1 LVAASARIIAYTK
14 RSMQRRIRVLHLI
27 DSFDLG
33 GGQTVIYQFL
43 KHRDRSQVDLVLA
56 ACHGNSRSVFL
67 PQMRELGCEVI
78 CLSPFRWLPIYCLT
92 LPWLIA
98 SRQFDVVHCH
108 LFVSNW
114 TGKILAKLFRVPVI
128 ISHDHSYDRFRFDWP
143 LVRWWDGLSNRCAD
157 AIFVI
162 SSYIKDNLV
171 RREKIP
177 AEKIYVLKNAVAPPP
192 AIIRRPRPKLIGA
205 AGRLV
210 GWKNFSGFLK
220 LAAHLSKLDPDYR
233 FILAGDGPLAADLK
247 MEAQQLGLGE
257 RILWPGVIPNLEGF
271 YAEIALL
278 VLTSDWEDLPMVVLE
293 AFSHRVPTAIVSNN
307 PERRRLNTEALL
319 LAPDAD
325 EAQWAEAVH
334 SLLGSPQR
342 LEEMCAAAQRLM
354 EEDFSPQRQMR
365 WIEDKYEELLRVK
378 GVG

>member
-1 LVAASARIIAYTK
+1 LVVVSVHAIASTK

-43 KHRDRSQVDLVLA
+43 KHRDRDQVDLVLA
-56 ACHGNSRSVFL
+56 ACHGNNRSVFL
-67 PQMRELGCEVI
+67 PKMRELGCEVI

-98 SRQFDVVHCH
+98 SRRFDVVHCH

-114 TGKILAKLFRVPVI
+114 TGKVLAKLFRVPVI
-128 ISHDHSYDRFRFDWP
+128 ISHDHSYDRFRFEWP
-143 LVRWWDGLSNRCAD
+143 LIRWWDGLSNRCAD

-162 SSYIKDNLV
+162 STYIKDNLV
-171 RREKIP
+171 RREKVP
-177 AEKIYVLKNAVAPPP
+177 AEKISVLKNAVAPPA
-192 AIIRRPRPKLIGA
+192 AIVRRPRQKLIGA

-210 GWKNFSGFLK
+210 GWKNFSRFLK

-233 FILAGDGPLAADLK
+233 FILAGDGPLAGDLK
-247 MEAQQLGLGE
+247 MEAEQLGLGE
-257 RILWPGVIPNLEGF
+257 RILWPGVVPNLEGF
-271 YAEIALL
+271 YSEIALL

-307 PERRRLNTEALL
+307 AERSRLSAEALL
-319 LAPDAD
+319 LAPQAD
-325 EAQWAEAVH
+325 EAQWADMVH
-334 SLLGSPQR
+334 SRLGSPEG
-342 LEEMCAAAQRLM
+342 LEEMCAAAQRLT
-354 EEDFSPQRQMR
+354 EEEFSPQRQMR
-365 WIEDKYEELLRVK
+365 WIEDKYEELLRAK
-378 GVG
+378 GMG

>member
-1 LVAASARIIAYTK
+1 MVVVSARIIASTK

-43 KHRDRSQVDLVLA
+43 KHRDRNKVDLVLA

-67 PQMRELGCEVI
+67 PKMRELGCEVI
-78 CLSPFRWLPIYCLT
+78 CLSPFRWLPVYGLT

-98 SRQFDVVHCH
+98 SRRFDVVHCH

-128 ISHDHSYDRFRFDWP
+128 VSHDHSYDRFRFEWP

-157 AIFVI
+157 AVFVI
-162 SSYIKDNLV
+162 STYIKDNLV

-210 GWKNFSGFLK
+210 GWKNFSRFLR

-257 RILWPGVIPNLEGF
+257 RVLWPGVIPNLEGF

-307 PERRRLNTEALL
+307 AERNRLYAEALL
-319 LAPDAD
+319 LAPEAD

-334 SLLGSPQR
+334 SLLGSPER
-342 LEEMCAAAQRLM
+342 LEKMCAAAERLM
-354 EEDFSPQRQMR
+354 EEEFSPQRQMR
-365 WIEDKYEELLRVK
+365 WIENKYEELLRVK
-378 GVG
+378 GLG